1 MVSDE
6 DFKSLL
12 NRHNKLTAAFPRL
25 AENLTAH
32 EKIVEELQKK
42 CDERDLEETTKR
54 TEMENRM
61 LNFESN
67 YQMCSKETAQMERIK
82 SSDNIFQKE
91 IHQINMKLN
100 NLNREYEIVAS
111 SIKDKSKCI
120 DENRKHVDEM
130 VEDID
135 YLKSHLIQ
143 KSVPIERKNP
153 VDSQPTRAIQCPL
166 CDKNFQ
172 YSHELENHM
181 TIHSGEKPFKCECC
195 GKGFYLKWRLTK
207 HRTMHNEKKMT
218 RDCHYFN
225 NVKLCPF
232 EENGCKFVH
241 RLAGECTHKENCKDD
256 KCQYSH

>member
-1 MVSDE
+1 
-6 DFKSLL
+6 
-12 NRHNKLTAAFPRL
+12 
-25 AENLTAH
+25 
-32 EKIVEELQKK
+32 
-42 CDERDLEETTKR
+42 
-54 TEMENRM
+54 MENRM

-143 KSVPIERKNP
+143 KSVPIERKKNP
-153 VDSQPTRAIQCPL
+153 VDSPEKWYIYYVHL
-166 CDKNFQ
+166 
-172 YSHELENHM
+172 HM
-181 TIHSGEKPFKCECC
+181 PYIIYMHIGINIDVYIHINI
-195 GKGFYLKWRLTK
+195 YIYNLY
-207 HRTMHNEKKMT
+207 M
-218 RDCHYFN
+218 
-225 NVKLCPF
+225 
-232 EENGCKFVH
+232 
-241 RLAGECTHKENCKDD
+241 
-256 KCQYSH
+256 